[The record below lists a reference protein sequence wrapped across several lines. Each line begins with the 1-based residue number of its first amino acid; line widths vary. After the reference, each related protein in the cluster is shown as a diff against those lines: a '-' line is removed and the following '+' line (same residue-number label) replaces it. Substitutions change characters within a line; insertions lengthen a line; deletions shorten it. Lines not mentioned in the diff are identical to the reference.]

1 MFVKRQEESII
12 QTVSTSGS
20 LLVRVKVTATASL
33 DARAA
38 TSTPDSL
45 TKYPGDVVAS
55 ACSLQASPATST
67 STQIVTTTSTQ
78 SPVTTTQV
86 LTSFETATAT
96 VTSSATPSPIPANVP
111 CGQTY
116 TDSNDETVSVLC
128 NTGYVSEGTNLGATS
143 QPEFASCAAQCSQNN
158 FCFALQ
164 YNVALSQCTNYG
176 VTGELPRKNYHVKD
190 AEGVVFLYYSTL
202 IGVVR
207 DS

>member
-1 MFVKRQEESII
+1 M
-12 QTVSTSGS
+12 
-20 LLVRVKVTATASL
+20 RVKVTATASL

-38 TSTPDSL
+38 TSTRDSL

-128 NTGYVSEGTNLGATS
+128 NTGYASEGVNLGANS
-143 QPEFASCAAQCSQNN
+143 QPDFATCAAQCSENLM
-158 FCFALQ
+158 CFALQ

-176 VTGELPRKNYHVKD
+176 VTGEVPRKNYHVKD